1 MHEMPYK
8 PFMGVNHLSLPY
20 ILYYCAVHVLLADE
34 STDPFIWLL
43 LKAWPECTHRATLTT
58 LYYNNV
64 EYVLIDNLSEQV
76 KLPSDPALPPQQ
88 VYWGYFYDQPLR
100 LGQT

>member
-1 MHEMPYK
+1 MHEMLYK

-20 ILYYCAVHVLLADE
+20 ILYYCAVLVLLGDE

-43 LKAWPECTHRATLTT
+43 LKCTHRATLTT

-76 KLPSDPALPPQQ
+76 KLPSDEA
-88 VYWGYFYDQPLR
+88 
-100 LGQT
+100 

>member
-20 ILYYCAVHVLLADE
+20 LLYYCAVHVLLADE

-76 KLPSDPALPPQQ
+76 KLPSDEA
-88 VYWGYFYDQPLR
+88 
-100 LGQT
+100 